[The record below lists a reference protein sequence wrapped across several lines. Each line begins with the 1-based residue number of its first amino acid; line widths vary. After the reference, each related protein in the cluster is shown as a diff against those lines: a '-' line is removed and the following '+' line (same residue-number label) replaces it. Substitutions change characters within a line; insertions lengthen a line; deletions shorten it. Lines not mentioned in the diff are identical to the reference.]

1 MKYQLPQFALVTDL
15 FRAIQRNGT
24 YFQDIDVVK
33 EGLDI
38 TLGTNGDGEIFGW
51 QTGDNSFTGG
61 AYGYRHWAVVTLF
74 PTSDPA
80 EVAREV
86 FEQWEDLISQEIES
100 DLDGQ

>member
-1 MKYQLPQFALVTDL
+1 MKYQLPQFALIANL
-15 FRAIQRNGT
+15 FRGIQRNSIN
-24 YFQDIDVVK
+24 FQDPDTVR

-38 TLGTNGDGEIFGW
+38 TLGTNGDGPEYGW

-86 FEQWEDLISQEIES
+86 FEQWEDLISQEIEF